1 MSGELVQM
9 AGAPAEGELGALMR
23 VATFAVKS
31 GMFGVANEA
40 AAMVIILTG
49 RSLGLDPTAAL
60 RGTHVVKG
68 KAVTSSDM
76 IVGIVRKSGECAS
89 WVVIKSTAEEC
100 TIETRRKGDD
110 APVRHTWTMEMAKR
124 AGLANKDNWRAY
136 PHAMLRAR
144 CSAELGRMVY
154 PDFLLGVYVEGE
166 IPEEPRRA
174 ERATVT
180 HDEPEVPALEAGPS
194 PLDDFIDDC
203 GSREFRMVIDA
214 WATHS
219 ARLTKAGL
227 IDDAKAHV
235 VEWLAARLAVLTGTE
250 VQTLLSNAARVPRD
264 FCDLYDRLAAAPTVD
279 DALTAWR
286 ERGDMGG
293 KWFAHTARQMTGRTL
308 KSLGVALADVRAMLD
323 DDGPDGGP
331 GGGERAPQGE
341 QVDSLATAPARVI
354 AGGDAGAVATLKHL
368 AATEHRT
375 HLYRS
380 ACKHAAEILS
390 NPLVREVYAHT
401 ARRIERVDTTDTRTP
416 AELDAAARDL
426 VTMWATTAATAAK
439 ASNSNDSSKAA

>member
-1 MSGELVQM
+1 MDDVKEL
-9 AGAPAEGELGALMR
+9 ATLAES
-23 VATFAVKS
+23 AVSSKL
-31 GMFGVANEA
+31 FGVASREA
-40 AAMVIILTG
+40 ALMIMLTG
-49 RSLGLDPTAAL
+49 RSLGIDPVAAM
-60 RGTHVVKG
+60 RGTHIVSG
-68 KAVTSSDM
+68 KSVLSSDM
-76 IVGIVRKSGECAS
+76 MVGIVRKSGVCES
-89 WVVIKSTAEEC
+89 WVVIESTHEKC
-100 TIETRRKGDD
+100 VIETRRKGDD
-110 APVRHTWTMEMAKR
+110 TPVRHTWTIEMAKR
-124 AGLANKDNWRAY
+124 AGLAGKGTWAAY
-136 PHAMLRAR
+136 PHSMLRAR
-144 CSAELGRMVY
+144 CSAELARMVY
-154 PDFLLGVYVEGE
+154 PDFLFGVYAEGE

-180 HDEPEVPALEAGPS
+180 HDAPALEAGPS
-194 PLDDFIDDC
+194 PLDDFIQDC
-203 GSREFRMVIDA
+203 GNGEFRMVPDA
-214 WATHS
+214 WAMHS
-219 ARLTKAGL
+219 ARLSQAGL

-235 VEWLAARLAVLTGTE
+235 VEWIASRLPVLVNAE
-250 VQTLLSNAARVPRD
+250 VQALLSNAADVPRD
-264 FCDLYDRLAAAPTVD
+264 FCALYDRLASAPTVD

-331 GGGERAPQGE
+331 GGGERAPQGDAE
-341 QVDSLATAPARVI
+341 PLATMPARV
-354 AGGDAGAVATLKHL
+354 AASNDAVAVATLARL
-368 AATEHRT
+368 AGTEHRT

-426 VTMWATTAATAAK
+426 VTMWATTATAH
-439 ASNSNDSSKAA
+439 SNDSSKAA

>member
-1 MSGELVQM
+1 MDSDLVRM
-9 AGAPAEGELGALMR
+9 AGVPAEGELGALMR

-180 HDEPEVPALEAGPS
+180 HDEPEVHALEAGPS
-194 PLDDFIDDC
+194 ALDDFIQDC
-203 GSREFRMVIDA
+203 GNGEFRMVVDA

-219 ARLTKAGL
+219 ASLTREGL

-235 VEWLAARLAVLTGTE
+235 VEWLASRLAVLINAE

-279 DALTAWR
+279 ATLTAWR

-341 QVDSLATAPARVI
+341 QVDSLATVPARV
-354 AGGDAGAVATLKHL
+354 AASNDAVAVEALARL

-380 ACKHAAEILS
+380 ACKHAAEILGS
-390 NPLVREVYAHT
+390 ALVREVYAHT
-401 ARRIERVDTTDTRTP
+401 ARRIERVDATDTRTP

-426 VTMWATTAATAAK
+426 VTMWATTAAQASN
-439 ASNSNDSSKAA
+439 SNSNDSKAA

>member
-1 MSGELVQM
+1 MDSDLVRM
-9 AGAPAEGELGALMR
+9 AGVPAEGELGALMR

-194 PLDDFIDDC
+194 ALDAFTSATQDD
-203 GSREFRMVIDA
+203 GLKLLLDA
-214 WATHS
+214 WAAYSASLTREGAIDEAKTHVM
-219 ARLTKAGL
+219 LW
-227 IDDAKAHV
+227 I
-235 VEWLAARLAVLTGTE
+235 AARLAVLVGSE
-250 VQTLLSNAARVPRD
+250 VQVLLSNAAQVTLG
-264 FCDLYDRLAAAPTVD
+264 FCVLYDRLASAPTAD

>member
-1 MSGELVQM
+1 
-9 AGAPAEGELGALMR
+9 
-23 VATFAVKS
+23 
-31 GMFGVANEA
+31 
-40 AAMVIILTG
+40 MVIILTG

-76 IVGIVRKSGECAS
+76 IVGIVRKCGECAS
-89 WVVIKSTAEEC
+89 WVVIESTAEKC

-110 APVRHTWTMEMAKR
+110 AAVRHTWTMEMAKR

-180 HDEPEVPALEAGPS
+180 HDAPALEAGPS
-194 PLDDFIDDC
+194 ALDEFIEDC
-203 GSREFRMVIDA
+203 NSDEFRMVLDA
-214 WATHS
+214 WAHHG
-219 ARLTKAGL
+219 ARLTQAGL

-235 VEWLAARLAVLTGTE
+235 VEWLAARLAVLNASE
-250 VQTLLSNAARVPRD
+250 VQTLLVNAAQATRD
-264 FCDLYDRLAAAPTVD
+264 FCVLYDRLAAAPTVD

-286 ERGDMGG
+286 ERGDMGA
-293 KWFAHTARQMTGRTL
+293 KWYAHTARQMAGRTL

-331 GGGERAPQGE
+331 GGGERAPQGDAE
-341 QVDSLATAPARVI
+341 PLATAPARVI
-354 AGGDAGAVATLKHL
+354 ASGDAGAVATLKRL
-368 AATEHRT
+368 AATEART

-380 ACKHAAEILS
+380 ACKHASEILT

-426 VTMWATTAATAAK
+426 VTMWATTATTQ
-439 ASNSNDSSKAA
+439 SNDSSKAA

>member
-1 MSGELVQM
+1 MVRAQPADSEM
-9 AGAPAEGELGALMR
+9 ASLMNI
-23 VATFAVKS
+23 ANFAVKS

-89 WVVIKSTAEEC
+89 WVVLKSTAEEC
-100 TIETRRKGDD
+100 IIETRRKGDD
-110 APVRHTWTMEMAKR
+110 SPVRHTWTMEMAKR

-166 IPEEPRRA
+166 IPEESRRS

-180 HDEPEVPALEAGPS
+180 HDARDAHALEAGPS
-194 PLDDFIDDC
+194 AFDGFCDDC
-203 GSREFRMVIDA
+203 NTEQIRMVLDA
-214 WATHS
+214 WAHHS
-219 ARLTKAGL
+219 AQLTQAGA

-235 VEWLAARLAVLTGTE
+235 TEWLSARLAVLSATE
-250 VQTLLSNAARVPRD
+250 VQTLLANAAQATRD
-264 FCDLYDRLAAAPTVD
+264 FCELYDRLASAPTAD

-286 ERGDMGG
+286 SRGDMGG
-293 KWFAHTARQMTGRTL
+293 KWHAHTARQMTARAL
-308 KSLGVALADVRAMLD
+308 KSFSLSRDEIVRMLD

-331 GGGERAPQGE
+331 GGGERVTEPSTE
-341 QVDSLATAPARVI
+341 PTAPLSTVPATV
-354 AGGDAGAVATLKHL
+354 AASNDAVAVATLARL
-368 AATEHRT
+368 AAVEART

-380 ACKHAAEILS
+380 AQKHGAEILS

-426 VTMWATTAATAAK
+426 VTMWATTATAQ
-439 ASNSNDSSKAA
+439 SNDSSSKAA

>member
-1 MSGELVQM
+1 MDDVKEL
-9 AGAPAEGELGALMR
+9 ATLAES
-23 VATFAVKS
+23 AVSSKL
-31 GMFGVANEA
+31 FGVASREA
-40 AAMVIILTG
+40 ALMIMLTG
-49 RSLGLDPTAAL
+49 RSLGIDPVAAM
-60 RGTHVVKG
+60 RGTHIVSG
-68 KAVTSSDM
+68 KSVLSSDM
-76 IVGIVRKSGECAS
+76 MVGIVRKSGVCES
-89 WVVIKSTAEEC
+89 WVVIESTHEKC
-100 TIETRRKGDD
+100 VIETRRKGDD
-110 APVRHTWTMEMAKR
+110 TPVRHTWTIEMAKR
-124 AGLANKDNWRAY
+124 AGLAGKGTWAAY
-136 PHAMLRAR
+136 PHSMLRAR
-144 CSAELGRMVY
+144 CSAELARMVY
-154 PDFLLGVYVEGE
+154 PDFLFGVYAEGE
-166 IPEEPRRA
+166 IPEEPRRPV
-174 ERATVT
+174 RATVT

-235 VEWLAARLAVLTGTE
+235 VEWLAARLAVLINAE
-250 VQTLLSNAARVPRD
+250 VQALLSNASSVPRD
-264 FCDLYDRLAAAPTVD
+264 FCDLYDRLAAAPTKD

-293 KWFAHTARQMTGRTL
+293 KWYAHTARQMTGRTL

-341 QVDSLATAPARVI
+341 QVDSLATVPARV
-354 AGGDAGAVATLKHL
+354 AASNDAVAVATLARL
-368 AATEHRT
+368 AAVSART

-380 ACKHAAEILS
+380 ACKHAAEILGKL
-390 NPLVREVYAHT
+390 LVREVYAHT

>member
-1 MSGELVQM
+1 MDSDLVRM
-9 AGAPAEGELGALMR
+9 AGVPAEGELGALMR

-180 HDEPEVPALEAGPS
+180 HDEPEVHALEAGPS
-194 PLDDFIDDC
+194 ALDDFIQDC
-203 GSREFRMVIDA
+203 GNGEFRMVVDA

-219 ARLTKAGL
+219 ASLTREGL

-235 VEWLAARLAVLTGTE
+235 VEWLASRLAVLINAE

-264 FCDLYDRLAAAPTVD
+264 FCDLYDRLAAAPTKD

-293 KWFAHTARQMTGRTL
+293 KWYAHTARQMTGRTL
-308 KSLGVALADVRAMLD
+308 KSLGLSRDEIARLLD

-331 GGGERAPQGE
+331 GGGERAPQGDAE
-341 QVDSLATAPARVI
+341 PLATVPARV
-354 AGGDAGAVATLKHL
+354 AASNDAVAIEALARL

-380 ACKHAAEILS
+380 ACKHAAEILGS
-390 NPLVREVYAHT
+390 ALVREVYAHT

-426 VTMWATTAATAAK
+426 VTMWATTATQA
-439 ASNSNDSSKAA
+439 SNDSSKAA

>member
-1 MSGELVQM
+1 
-9 AGAPAEGELGALMR
+9 
-23 VATFAVKS
+23 
-31 GMFGVANEA
+31 
-40 AAMVIILTG
+40 
-49 RSLGLDPTAAL
+49 
-60 RGTHVVKG
+60 
-68 KAVTSSDM
+68 
-76 IVGIVRKSGECAS
+76 
-89 WVVIKSTAEEC
+89 
-100 TIETRRKGDD
+100 
-110 APVRHTWTMEMAKR
+110 MAKR
-124 AGLANKDNWRAY
+124 AGLAGKGTWAAY
-136 PHAMLRAR
+136 PHSMLRAR
-144 CSAELGRMVY
+144 CSAELARMVY
-154 PDFLLGVYVEGE
+154 PDFLFGVYAEGE

-180 HDEPEVPALEAGPS
+180 HDAPALEAGPS
-194 PLDDFIDDC
+194 ALD
-203 GSREFRMVIDA
+203 EFTSATEGDGLRLLLDA
-214 WATHS
+214 WAEHS
-219 ARLTKAGL
+219 ARLTQAGAV
-227 IDDAKAHV
+227 DEAKTHV
-235 VEWLAARLAVLTGTE
+235 MLWIAARLAVLVGSE
-250 VQTLLSNAARVPRD
+250 VQVLLSNAAQVTLG
-264 FCDLYDRLAAAPTVD
+264 FCVLYDRLASAPTVD
-279 DALTAWR
+279 AALTAWR

-331 GGGERAPQGE
+331 GGGERVTQGDAE
-341 QVDSLATAPARVI
+341 PLATVPARV
-354 AGGDAGAVATLKHL
+354 AASNDATAVATLARL

-426 VTMWATTAATAAK
+426 VTMWATTAAQ

>member
-1 MSGELVQM
+1 MDSELVQM
-9 AGAPAEGELGALMR
+9 APSPEGGEFDSLMR
-23 VATFAVKS
+23 VADFAVKS
-31 GMFGVANEA
+31 GMFGVANHA

-76 IVGIVRKSGECAS
+76 IVGIVRKCGQCAS
-89 WVVIKSTAEEC
+89 WVVIESTAEKC
-100 TIETRRKGDD
+100 IIETRRKGDD
-110 APVRHTWTMEMAKR
+110 AAVRHTWTMEMAKR

-166 IPEEPRRA
+166 IPEEPRRS

-180 HDEPEVPALEAGPS
+180 HDEPEVHALEAGPS
-194 PLDDFIDDC
+194 ALD
-203 GSREFRMVIDA
+203 EFASATSGDGMKLLLDA
-214 WATHS
+214 WAHHS
-219 ARLTKAGL
+219 ARLTQAGA

-235 VEWLAARLAVLTGTE
+235 VDWLSERLAVLNNAE
-250 VQTLLSNAARVPRD
+250 VQVLLSNAAQVTLG
-264 FCDLYDRLAAAPTVD
+264 FCVLYDRLAAAPTAD

-293 KWFAHTARQMTGRTL
+293 KWYAHTARQMTGRTL
-308 KSLGVALADVRAMLD
+308 KSLGVALPDVRRMLD

-331 GGGERAPQGE
+331 GGGERAPQSE
-341 QVDSLATAPARVI
+341 QVDSLATVPARVE
-354 AGGDAGAVATLKHL
+354 ASNDATAAATLARLGAVSAR
-368 AATEHRT
+368 A

-380 ACKHAAEILS
+380 ACKHAAEILG

-426 VTMWATTAATAAK
+426 VTMWATTAIQTS
-439 ASNSNDSSKAA
+439 SNDSNDSSKAA

>member
-1 MSGELVQM
+1 MSSELM
-9 AGAPAEGELGALMR
+9 RAAPADDAESLTRLAKY
-23 VATFAVKS
+23 VVQS
-31 GMFGVANEA
+31 GLFGVANEA
-40 AAMVIILTG
+40 AAMVIIMTG
-49 RSLGLDPTAAL
+49 RSLGLDPIVAM

-68 KAVTSSDM
+68 KAVLSSDA
-76 IVGIVRKSGECAS
+76 IAGIVRRSGECAS
-89 WVVIKSTAEEC
+89 WLVIKSTAEEC

-110 APVRHTWTMEMAKR
+110 AAVRHTWTMEMAKR
-124 AGLANKDNWRAY
+124 AKLHEKDIWKAY

-144 CSAELGRMVY
+144 CTAEIGRMVY
-154 PDFLLGVYVEGE
+154 PDILLGVYVEGE

-180 HDEPEVPALEAGPS
+180 HDAPEVPALDAGPS
-194 PLDDFIDDC
+194 PLDDFIQDC
-203 GSREFRMVIDA
+203 GNGEFRMVPDA
-214 WATHS
+214 WAMHS

-235 VEWLAARLAVLTGTE
+235 VEWIASRLPVLASTE
-250 VQTLLSNAARVPRD
+250 VQVLLSNAADVPRD
-264 FCDLYDRLAAAPTVD
+264 FCTLYDRLAAAPTPD

-293 KWFAHTARQMTGRTL
+293 KWYAHTARQMTGRTL

-341 QVDSLATAPARVI
+341 QVDSLSTVPARV
-354 AGGDAGAVATLKHL
+354 AASNDATAVATLARL
-368 AATEHRT
+368 AAVQARA

-380 ACKHAAEILS
+380 ACKHAAEILG

-426 VTMWATTAATAAK
+426 VTMWATTATAH
-439 ASNSNDSSKAA
+439 SNDSSKAA

>member
-1 MSGELVQM
+1 MSSE
-9 AGAPAEGELGALMR
+9 LMR
-23 VATFAVKS
+23 AQPADGEMASLMNVARFAVQS
-31 GMFGVANEA
+31 NMFGVANEA

-124 AGLANKDNWRAY
+124 AGLANKDNWRQY

-154 PDFLLGVYVEGE
+154 PDYLLGVYVEGE
-166 IPEEPRRA
+166 LPEEPRRA

-180 HDEPEVPALEAGPS
+180 HDAPALEAGSS
-194 PLDDFIDDC
+194 PLDDFIQDC
-203 GSREFRMVIDA
+203 NSDEFRMVLDA
-214 WATHS
+214 WAHHG
-219 ARLTKAGL
+219 ARLTQAGL

-235 VEWLAARLAVLTGTE
+235 VEWLAARLAVLNASE
-250 VQTLLSNAARVPRD
+250 VQTLLVNAAHVTLG
-264 FCDLYDRLAAAPTVD
+264 FCVLYDRLAAAPTPD

-293 KWFAHTARQMTGRTL
+293 KWYAHTARQMTGRTL

-331 GGGERAPQGE
+331 GGGERVTQGDAE
-341 QVDSLATAPARVI
+341 PLATVPARV
-354 AGGDAGAVATLKHL
+354 AASNDATAVATLARL
-368 AATEHRT
+368 AGTEHRT

-380 ACKHAAEILS
+380 ACKHAAEILG

-426 VTMWATTAATAAK
+426 VTMWATTATAH
-439 ASNSNDSSKAA
+439 SNDSKAA

>member
-1 MSGELVQM
+1 MNSELVQM
-9 AGAPAEGELGALMR
+9 APPPEGGEFDSLMR
-23 VATFAVKS
+23 VADFAVKS
-31 GMFGVANEA
+31 GMFGVANHA

-76 IVGIVRKSGECAS
+76 IVGIVRKCGECAS
-89 WVVIKSTAEEC
+89 WVVIESTAEKC
-100 TIETRRKGDD
+100 VIETRRKGDD
-110 APVRHTWTMEMAKR
+110 AAVRHTWTMDMAKR

-166 IPEEPRRA
+166 IPEEPRRPV
-174 ERATVT
+174 RANVT

-194 PLDDFIDDC
+194 ALDAFTSATQDD
-203 GSREFRMVIDA
+203 GLKLLLDA

-219 ARLTKAGL
+219 ASLTREGA
-227 IDDAKAHV
+227 IDEAKTHV
-235 VEWLAARLAVLTGTE
+235 MLWIAARLAVLVGSE
-250 VQTLLSNAARVPRD
+250 VQVLLSNAAQVTLG
-264 FCDLYDRLAAAPTVD
+264 FCVLYDRLASAPTKD

-286 ERGDMGG
+286 ERGDMGA
-293 KWFAHTARQMTGRTL
+293 KWYAHTARQMTARTL
-308 KSLGVALADVRAMLD
+308 KGFNLSRDEIVRLL

-331 GGGERAPQGE
+331 GGGERAPQGDAE
-341 QVDSLATAPARVI
+341 PLATVPSRV
-354 AGGDAGAVATLKHL
+354 AASNDAVAIEALARL
-368 AATEHRT
+368 AAVSART

-380 ACKHAAEILS
+380 ACKHAAEILG

-426 VTMWATTAATAAK
+426 VTMWATTATASAK
-439 ASNSNDSSKAA
+439 ASNSNSNDSSKAA

>member
-1 MSGELVQM
+1 MSSE
-9 AGAPAEGELGALMR
+9 LMR
-23 VATFAVKS
+23 AQPVDDAESLTRLAKYVVQS
-31 GMFGVANEA
+31 GLFGVANEA

-49 RSLGLDPTAAL
+49 RSLGLDPIVAM

-68 KAVTSSDM
+68 KAVLSSDA
-76 IVGIVRKSGECAS
+76 IAGIVRKSGECAS
-89 WVVIKSTAEEC
+89 WLVIESTAEKC

-124 AGLANKDNWRAY
+124 AKLNEKDIWKAY

-144 CSAELGRMVY
+144 CTAELGRMVF
-154 PDFLLGVYVEGE
+154 PDILLGVYVEGE

-180 HDEPEVPALEAGPS
+180 HDEPEVHALEAGPS
-194 PLDDFIDDC
+194 ALDDFIQDC
-203 GSREFRMVIDA
+203 GNGEFRMVVDA

-235 VEWLAARLAVLTGTE
+235 VEWLASRLAVLINAE

-264 FCDLYDRLAAAPTVD
+264 FCDLYDRLAAAPTKD

-293 KWFAHTARQMTGRTL
+293 KWYAHTARQMTGRTL
-308 KSLGVALADVRAMLD
+308 KSLGLSRDEIARLLD

-331 GGGERAPQGE
+331 GGGERAPQGDAE
-341 QVDSLATAPARVI
+341 PLATVPARV
-354 AGGDAGAVATLKHL
+354 AASNDAVAIEALARL

-380 ACKHAAEILS
+380 ACKHAAEILGS
-390 NPLVREVYAHT
+390 ALVREVYAHT
-401 ARRIERVDTTDTRTP
+401 ARRIERVDATDTRTP

-426 VTMWATTAATAAK
+426 VTMWATTATQA
-439 ASNSNDSSKAA
+439 SNDSSKAA

>member
-1 MSGELVQM
+1 MDDVKEL
-9 AGAPAEGELGALMR
+9 ATLAES
-23 VATFAVKS
+23 AVSSKL
-31 GMFGVANEA
+31 FGVASREA
-40 AAMVIILTG
+40 ALMIMLTG
-49 RSLGLDPTAAL
+49 RSLGIDPVAAM
-60 RGTHVVKG
+60 RGTHIVSG
-68 KAVTSSDM
+68 KSVLSSDM
-76 IVGIVRKSGECAS
+76 MVGIVRKSGVCES
-89 WVVIKSTAEEC
+89 WAVIESTHEKC
-100 TIETRRKGDD
+100 VIETRRKGDD
-110 APVRHTWTMEMAKR
+110 TPVRHTWTIEMAKR
-124 AGLANKDNWRAY
+124 AGLAGKGTWAAY
-136 PHAMLRAR
+136 PHSMLRAR
-144 CSAELGRMVY
+144 CSAELARMVY
-154 PDFLLGVYVEGE
+154 PDFLFGVYAEGE

-180 HDEPEVPALEAGPS
+180 HDAPALEAGPS
-194 PLDDFIDDC
+194 ALDEFIEDC
-203 GSREFRMVIDA
+203 NSDEFRMVLDA
-214 WATHS
+214 WAHHG
-219 ARLTKAGL
+219 ARLTQAGL

-235 VEWLAARLAVLTGTE
+235 VEWLAARLAVLNASE
-250 VQTLLSNAARVPRD
+250 VQTLLVNAAQATRD
-264 FCDLYDRLAAAPTVD
+264 FCALYDRLASAPTVD
-279 DALTAWR
+279 AALTAWR

-331 GGGERAPQGE
+331 GGGERVTQGDAE
-341 QVDSLATAPARVI
+341 PLATVPARV
-354 AGGDAGAVATLKHL
+354 AASNDATAVATLARL

-426 VTMWATTAATAAK
+426 VTMWATTAAQ